1 MPPEPK
7 SPDDASEVA
16 NRMPTSMP
24 QRRRLF
30 SAAAQEESDLTRVMA
45 SWCWE
50 QCNRAQHG
58 SVFKDP
64 RKVSSPK
71 SFKEFADHLPSNLD
85 AFRFNYSTLPFKS
98 LTTGR
103 WWWQI
108 VVVLLH
114 SVVYKTLDRRHRPPA
129 RRRRRILWQIRPKV
143 SETKATGTEISGRC
157 FGGRLSHAHLD
168 SSAKAP
174 LPGCRSGRVR
184 PDPRNGFMVL
194 GQCNRAQH
202 WSVFKDP
209 RKVLPPKSFK
219 EFADRLPS
227 NLDAFRFNYS
237 TLPFKSLT
245 TGRWCWQIV
254 VVLLVCATFKLHNK
268 RSAARTTS
276 CWSPRR

>member
-1 MPPEPK
+1 MSQARGIIHIISMSNNGFFYDLACIWYQPCNEEKRKKNCKQRQATGALPP
-7 SPDDASEVA
+7 
-16 NRMPTSMP
+16 
-24 QRRRLF
+24 
-30 SAAAQEESDLTRVMA
+30 
-45 SWCWE
+45 
-50 QCNRAQHG
+50 
-58 SVFKDP
+58 
-64 RKVSSPK
+64 VSS
-71 SFKEFADHLPSNLD
+71 LQRL
-85 AFRFNYSTLPFKS
+85 STHVLS
-98 LTTGR
+98 L
-103 WWWQI
+103 Q
-108 VVVLLH
+108 H

-143 SETKATGTEISGRC
+143 SETEATGTEISGRC

-237 TLPFKSLT
+237 TLLFKSLT